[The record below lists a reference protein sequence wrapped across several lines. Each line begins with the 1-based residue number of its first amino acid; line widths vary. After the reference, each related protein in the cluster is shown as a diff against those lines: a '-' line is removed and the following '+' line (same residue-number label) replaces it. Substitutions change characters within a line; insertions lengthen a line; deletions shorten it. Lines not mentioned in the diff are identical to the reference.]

1 MKFGKVSLVLVVVI
15 ALVGVYFFAPNLLS
29 GVASDE
35 ARLTIRLVNVP
46 SYVPIDD
53 LTIYSY
59 LDGSPMDIDDSFTVK
74 VGSSHSF
81 QINAFNPDGT
91 LYSSYAK
98 MFTAPDQS
106 GSYILEFDATTRV
119 VTVISQ

>member
-1 MKFGKVSLVLVVVI
+1 MKFGKLSLVLVVVI
-15 ALVGVYFFAPNLLS
+15 ALVGVYFFAPNLLT

-46 SYVPIDD
+46 SYVPDD
-53 LTIYSY
+53 LTMYTY

-74 VGSSHSF
+74 IGSSHSF
-81 QINAFNPDGT
+81 QINAFNADGT
-91 LYSSYAK
+91 LYVSYAK
-98 MFTAPDQS
+98 MFTAPEES
-106 GSYILEFDATTRV
+106 GNYILQFDATTRV